1 MKKKIAVVVD
11 GGMGRGESTVSG
23 SFYQVDLDAL
33 GKLIDSLD
41 QAGQLMG
48 EALGAMQQDGGS
60 IFTNLVT
67 GGTLGTEQL
76 DSACSGFEKTWVYGL
91 QQLQNDIKTVVQ
103 GVQQNQQAYEQ
114 VEKDVA
120 QAMDQLK
127 GSL

>member
-1 MKKKIAVVVD
+1 
-11 GGMGRGESTVSG
+11 MGRGESTVSG

-60 IFTNLVT
+60 IFTNMVT

-76 DSACSGFEKTWVYGL
+76 DSACSGFESTWVYGL

-103 GVQQNQQAYEQ
+103 GVQQNQQAYQQ
-114 VEKDVA
+114 VESDVA

-127 GSL
+127 AGL